1 MRDGSI
7 QLLNNGVN
15 YRQLPSGI
23 TMTGSNTTL
32 NSTDKPMINTF
43 QKPL

>member
-15 YRQLPSGI
+15 YRQLN
-23 TMTGSNTTL
+23 TGVTATGT
-32 NSTDKPMINTF
+32 NSTIGSSERPIINRF
-43 QKPL
+43 